1 MPRLKAIGS
10 RVQMIGARLK
20 TDTLMQGE
28 SGWSARERLHGNRH
42 ARGYGTAWDKLRKA
56 IMQRD
61 KGLCQPCLRSGRPE
75 KAAQVDHIIPKAQ
88 GGTDDHHNLQSICTA
103 CHKAKTARESHH
115 GNGHIQ
121 A

>member
-20 TDTLMQGE
+20 TDTPMQGE

-42 ARGYGTAWDKLRKA
+42 ARGYGTAWDKLRKV

-61 KGLCQPCLRSGRPE
+61 KGLCQPCLRCGRPE
-75 KAAQVDHIIPKAQ
+75 KAAQVDHIIPKAH
-88 GGTDDHHNLQSICTA
+88 GGSDDPSNCEAICVP
-103 CHKAKTARESHH
+103 CHLAKTARESK
-115 GNGHIQ
+115 
-121 A
+121 AR